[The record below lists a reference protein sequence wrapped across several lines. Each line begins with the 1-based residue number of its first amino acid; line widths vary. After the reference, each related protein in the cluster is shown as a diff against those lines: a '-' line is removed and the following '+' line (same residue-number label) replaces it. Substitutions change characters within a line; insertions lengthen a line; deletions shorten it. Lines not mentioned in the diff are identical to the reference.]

1 MVHCRDSDAHAR
13 CAAWLEH
20 VRQGSRFAFGAPHSP
35 AALPKQAAGRLQ
47 RAGLLG
53 MGDLMEGGTVKRV
66 DDVSS
71 LLRRALA
78 RYESFDRIPL
88 KSVMRRVQELDS
100 GDD

>member
-1 MVHCRDSDAHAR
+1 
-13 CAAWLEH
+13 
-20 VRQGSRFAFGAPHSP
+20 
-35 AALPKQAAGRLQ
+35 
-47 RAGLLG
+47 